1 MKTSTQRNFIRGL
14 HIAVGSIIATFIY
27 SPFGQ
32 DSNFQ
37 LFTKAVIIPLT
48 ILSGIWLWKGHLIK
62 KYFKPSPK
70 TMILLLCM
78 SAWAYSAVAQQI
90 PEANPEKRW
99 GAEFSPIGAG
109 VFRLFQAKATYL
121 INPASNFKGEIGLGI
136 LLQPESKAK
145 TSESF
150 NKDGLYS
157 AYMASLAYRQYFWKG
172 LHFEEVVNLGYG
184 GNRDNIIDGKH
195 YSAFLIFTQTFLGYK
210 FNLIRSE
217 KFQCFLIGQGG
228 FGYVPLNTN
237 PWPRQDNTSLYGLGD
252 LKIGINF

>member
-1 MKTSTQRNFIRGL
+1 MKASSQRHFIRGL

-27 SPFGQ
+27 SPWGQ
-32 DSNFQ
+32 DTTFQ
-37 LFTKAVIIPLT
+37 FFTRSIIIPLS
-48 ILSGIWLWKGHLIK
+48 ILSGIWLWKGHLLK
-62 KYFKPSPK
+62 RYFKTSSK
-70 TMILLLCM
+70 IMMILLCM
-78 SAWAYSAVAQQI
+78 LSWTHWAEAQQTAK
-90 PEANPEKRW
+90 ANPEKRW

-121 INPASNFKGEIGLGI
+121 INPASQFKGEVGLGL
-136 LLQPESKAK
+136 LLQPESNAK

-157 AYMASLAYRQYFWKG
+157 AYMASLAYRQYLWKG

-184 GNRDNIIDGKH
+184 RNRDNKIDRGN
-195 YSAFLIFTQTFLGYK
+195 YSAFLIFSQSFLGYK
-210 FNLIRSE
+210 FNLIRRDR
-217 KFQCFLIGQGG
+217 FQCFVIGQGG